1 MSWSF
6 FVFTNRTISAKTH
19 HQAVNFNIFEGM
31 VCHGVP
37 LVTISRGKV
46 VYEAGVF
53 NVSAGDGKF
62 IPRKP
67 FAEYIYKRIKQ
78 RDQVSCA
85 NMGWYHQLD
94 PSMAPGHCWCSCH
107 IQSV

>member
-1 MSWSF
+1 
-6 FVFTNRTISAKTH
+6 
-19 HQAVNFNIFEGM
+19 M

-53 NVSAGDGKF
+53 SVMAGDGKF

-78 RDQVSCA
+78 RDQ
-85 NMGWYHQLD
+85 
-94 PSMAPGHCWCSCH
+94 
-107 IQSV
+107 